1 MPEAAFFDYVRG
13 RSEVVPAGYR
23 EDGLR
28 AYRYLVHLGAAQM
41 VDAHYPEVRT
51 SLGEAGWHEL
61 IAAFVR
67 DSAWD
72 SHFYGDLTD
81 DFLVFLDQQRAA
93 P

>member
-13 RSEVVPAGYR
+13 RSDVVPPGYR

-41 VDAHYPEVRT
+41 VEAQYPAVRE

-67 DSAWD
+67 DSAWE

-81 DFLVFLDQQRAA
+81 AFLVFLDQQHTA